1 MEISPAVASELA
13 LLSRALDE
21 PSDDLARRVTAFS
34 ATVKRAVPS
43 YLGLTLH
50 LREDP
55 PVHLTSM
62 ITDDTAVPG
71 RTVGTGDTV
80 GTSLLVP
87 LLRLSP
93 RLGPGR
99 SPPPWTT

>member
-13 LLSRALDE
+13 LLSGALDK
-21 PSDDLARRVTAFS
+21 PSDDLAGRVTAFS
-34 ATVKRAVPS
+34 ATVRHVVPS

-62 ITDDTAVPG
+62 ITADNDDEAVVP
-71 RTVGTGDTV
+71 VPV
-80 GTSLLVP
+80 GTSLLI
-87 LLRLSP
+87 P
-93 RLGPGR
+93 RLGLDPAINPAQGP
-99 SPPPWTT
+99 STTDH